1 MGIIGKSLL
10 SAAALS
16 MTIGGAL
23 PATAAPSSHQV
34 FKSGSGYEQSSNYR
48 RGGGGWDRR
57 HDRDGISTGDV
68 LTGIGI
74 LAGIAIIAS
83 AASSSNN
90 RNDAPPPPQSYPDD
104 NHNYDYDNSRSGNND
119 VGAAI
124 QACSN
129 AAESRAGGDAR
140 VDEIRSAT
148 RDGNGWR
155 VEGTLTGYNS
165 GNFTC
170 GANGG
175 VVDFIQV
182 N

>member
-1 MGIIGKSLL
+1 MGIIGKTALTT
-10 SAAALS
+10 AALA

-23 PATAAPSSHQV
+23 PAMAAPSSHQV
-34 FKSGSGYEQSSNYR
+34 FKNSGYEQSSNYR
-48 RGGGGWDRR
+48 RGGDWGR
-57 HDRDGISTGDV
+57 HRDRDGVSTGDV

-83 AASSSNN
+83 AASKSN

-104 NHNYDYDNSRSGNND
+104 NYGYDNARSGNND
-119 VGAAI
+119 VGSAI

-129 AAESRAGGDAR
+129 AAENRAGGDAR

-148 RDGNGWR
+148 RDGSGWH
-155 VEGTLTGYNS
+155 VEGSLS
-165 GNFTC
+165 GGDAQGFTC